1 MSLWATSS
9 LVVGHRGGRGPGWP
23 PENTIDAFDHARRLG
38 ARAIELDVRVC
49 YGDILVVFHDDNLT
63 RMTGGARRQR
73 VQDLWLDD
81 LRAIDLGG
89 GSMIPTL
96 SEALEWARDRDVA
109 VNVELKHDV
118 PDRQLLA
125 RTACR
130 YIRTSRA
137 DVCLSSFDPSLLAM
151 AAVHAPK
158 VRRALLVHERQSW
171 WADRL
176 QEFVR
181 PPLTFALHLERTQAD
196 PGALA
201 RYARRGLRLGVWT
214 VNDALEAARLAQQ
227 GVKTIITD
235 DPGAVLPALSPR
247 S

>member
-1 MSLWATSS
+1 LSLWATSP

-38 ARAIELDVRVC
+38 VRAIELDARVC
-49 YGDILVVFHDDNLT
+49 QGENVVVFHDDTLT
-63 RMTGGARRQR
+63 RMTGGTRRRR
-73 VQDLWLDD
+73 VQDLWFDD

-89 GSMIPTL
+89 GSIMPTL
-96 SEALEWARDRDVA
+96 DEALEWARDRDMA

-118 PDRQLLA
+118 PDRKFLVRA
-125 RTACR
+125 ACKSTR
-130 YIRTSRA
+130 SSRV

-151 AAVHAPK
+151 AAVLAPG
-158 VRRALLVHERQSW
+158 VRRALLVHEGQPR
-171 WADRL
+171 WADRV
-176 QEFVR
+176 QELVR
-181 PPLTFALHLERTQAD
+181 PPLAFALHLERTQAD

-214 VNDALEAARLAQQ
+214 VNDALEAAHLVEL

-235 DPGAVLPALSPR
+235 DPGVVLPALSPR

>member
-1 MSLWATSS
+1 LSLWATSP

-23 PENTIDAFDHARRLG
+23 PENTIDAFDRARRQG
-38 ARAIELDVRVC
+38 ARAVELDVRVC
-49 YGDILVVFHDDNLT
+49 CGGIPVVFHDDTLA

-73 VQDLWLDD
+73 VEDLWLDD
-81 LRAIDLGG
+81 LRGIDLGG
-89 GSMIPTL
+89 GSIIPTL
-96 SEALEWARDRDVA
+96 NEALEWARDRDVA

-118 PDRQLLA
+118 PDRRSLA

-130 YIRTSRA
+130 HIRTSRA

-151 AAVHAPK
+151 AAVLAPG
-158 VRRALLVHERQSW
+158 VRRALLVHGSQSW

-176 QEFVR
+176 QEIVR
-181 PPLTFALHLERTQAD
+181 PPLTFALHLERTQAH
-196 PGALA
+196 PRALA

-214 VNDALEAARLAQQ
+214 VNDAIEAADLVQH
-227 GVKTIITD
+227 GVRTIITD
-235 DPGAVLPALSPR
+235 DPEVVLAALSPR

>member
-1 MSLWATSS
+1 LSLWATYP

-49 YGDILVVFHDDNLT
+49 YGGILVVFHDDTLA
-63 RMTGGARRQR
+63 RMTRGARGQR
-73 VQDLWLDD
+73 VEDLWLDD

-89 GSMIPTL
+89 GSIIPTL
-96 SEALEWARDRDVA
+96 NEVLEWARDRDVA

-118 PDRQLLA
+118 PDRRHLA
-125 RTACR
+125 RTACQH
-130 YIRTSRA
+130 IRTSRA

-151 AAVHAPK
+151 AAVHAPG
-158 VRRALLVHERQSW
+158 VRRALLVHEEQSR
-171 WADRL
+171 WAHRL
-176 QEFVR
+176 QEIVR
-181 PPLTFALHLERTQAD
+181 PPLAAALHLERTQAR

-201 RYARRGLRLGVWT
+201 RYARRGLRVGVWT
-214 VNDALEAARLAQQ
+214 VNDALEAALMVQHGA
-227 GVKTIITD
+227 KTIITD